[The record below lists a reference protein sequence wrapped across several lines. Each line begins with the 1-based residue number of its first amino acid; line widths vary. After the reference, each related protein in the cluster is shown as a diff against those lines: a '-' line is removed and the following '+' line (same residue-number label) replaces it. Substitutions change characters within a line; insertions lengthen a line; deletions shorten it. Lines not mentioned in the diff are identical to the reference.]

1 MEILLRDS
9 DIDIDAKTQVGMTPL
24 HLVCM
29 NGDLEM
35 CRLLLRHGAEIT
47 SKTAD
52 CSTPLHIAIFN
63 NCNTEVAEL
72 LIKEG
77 RLYSNELRNHST
89 CDNSELAVMKGNL
102 NGFIIA
108 C

>member
-9 DIDIDAKTQVGMTPL
+9 DIDIDAKTQVGMAPL

-35 CRLLLRHGAEIT
+35 CRLLLRHGAEVA

-77 RLYSNELRNHST
+77 RLYSNELRNYST
-89 CDNSELAVMKGNL
+89 CDNSELAVTKANS

>member
-1 MEILLRDS
+1 MEILLRES

-29 NGDLEM
+29 NGGLEM
-35 CRLLLRHGAEIT
+35 CRLLLRHGADIT
-47 SKTAD
+47 SKTTD

-77 RLYSNELRNHST
+77 TL
-89 CDNSELAVMKGNL
+89 
-102 NGFIIA
+102 
-108 C
+108 